1 MRGSA
6 LSSPMGV
13 PLGYFHGYKKEEDE
27 RKRNVRAMLSYLPLA
42 LGCPLSFYSSTL
54 HKQEDKQQNTENREN
69 IPPPPLF
76 NQFLVLNETDAP
88 YTIPNHARHP
98 SRL

>member
-13 PLGYFHGYKKEEDE
+13 PLGYFHGYKKNEEDK

-42 LGCPLSFYSSTL
+42 LGFPLSFYSSTL

-69 IPPPPLF
+69 IPP
-76 NQFLVLNETDAP
+76 TAP
-88 YTIPNHARHP
+88 MKPIF
-98 SRL
+98 SSK